1 MAIATKNARQRP
13 ERFADIADELRAGPR
28 GRTRLAT
35 SELAGSLGFL
45 LRLASGVA
53 LAELGDRL
61 EALGMR
67 TSLYSVLLIIGENP
81 GLKQQDV
88 GAALSIQQ
96 PNLVALVNQLAADG
110 LVDRQVVPDDR
121 RSYALR
127 LTPEGDRRLT
137 LANEA
142 HRAFEARL
150 TDAIGPTHLPAVRE
164 SLMRILDLAR
174 GSD

>member
-1 MAIATKNARQRP
+1 MAIATKNGRQRP
-13 ERFADIADELRAGPR
+13 ERFGEIADELRAGSR
-28 GRTRLAT
+28 GKTRLAT

-53 LAELGDRL
+53 LADLGARL
-61 EALGMR
+61 EVLGMR

-96 PNLVALVNQLAADG
+96 PNLVALVNQLVTDS

-127 LTPEGDRRLT
+127 LTPEGERRLA

-150 TDAIGPTHLPAVRE
+150 AEAIGPPSLPAIRE
-164 SLMRILDLAR
+164 GLMRILDLAR
-174 GSD
+174 NSS

>member
-1 MAIATKNARQRP
+1 MASATKDRKQRT
-13 ERFADIADELRAGPR
+13 ERFGGIAHELRAGQR
-28 GRTRLAT
+28 GKTRLAT

-53 LAELGDRL
+53 LAELGARF

-96 PNLVALVNQLAADG
+96 PNLVTLVNQLATEG
-110 LVDRQVVPDDR
+110 LVNREVVPDDR
-121 RSYALR
+121 RSYALS
-127 LTPEGDRRLT
+127 LTPEGERRLA
-137 LANEA
+137 LANDA
-142 HRAFEARL
+142 HREFEARL
-150 TDAIGPTHLPAVRE
+150 AEAVGPANLPAVRD
-164 SLMRILDLAR
+164 SLMRVLDMAR
-174 GSD
+174 TS